1 MLSATSMT
9 PYNAFKTESCS
20 SSFAA
25 PRTRCLATS
34 PSSSELIRPAESRRT
49 CHDTLILSAPS
60 SRSPTV
66 LPPRPVHL
74 GTNGDV
80 ATAALDDVQA
90 PLAKLNTYIAAA
102 VDTPRGNETTRQGDD
117 TASPRAAPARV
128 GPVWEGEFAF
138 FELAAGKQV
147 ASHRCAISAN
157 AQRVI
162 DKKYSNGM
170 TLEQAFVILGP
181 KRDVLVPLGG
191 DSDGLT
197 PSIFRRECVYP
208 RRIAT
213 GYFEEEAL
221 ISHLHAGM
229 ELRPLPG
236 DTSGVCQWRYDR
248 RLALHSRPY
257 AVRAASLIRPPVM
270 SEAQD
275 LSDLVATYYTDTV
288 YQYFEISS
296 LTLLGYHYVL
306 TIEEEVEQISR
317 QKFTSSTAIYLANR
331 YLPLAVIIYQWSP
344 VSNGLRAYV
353 ASSQITDYG
362 TSRLMHTQMSGGREI
377 VCHTPGASILRL
389 GSLLRPTY
397 VRYAEDA
404 HMADRDIH
412 MLTGTNGRPP
422 GELICIGMATTQVR
436 TFPQMRTFVMLILSS
451 APLLSR
457 IPLVFADLA
466 VIVITWKTQYNDH
479 KLGAIVARKGRPSL
493 ATVLYHNGI
502 KYFAVLTLLNI
513 PQILTACFVAIPT
526 SPEYM
531 VAGMI
536 QFIEP
541 LTAILVASFLT
552 DLRKAAEARTYQ
564 ASLAS
569 FGSLD
574 FRVVGS
580 LGASLPVAQDVD
592 VGRQGSAAEVEQEEI
607 APVGAESM
615 DSWATE
621 SAIAMA

>member
-1 MLSATSMT
+1 
-9 PYNAFKTESCS
+9 
-20 SSFAA
+20 
-25 PRTRCLATS
+25 
-34 PSSSELIRPAESRRT
+34 
-49 CHDTLILSAPS
+49 
-60 SRSPTV
+60 
-66 LPPRPVHL
+66 
-74 GTNGDV
+74 
-80 ATAALDDVQA
+80 
-90 PLAKLNTYIAAA
+90 
-102 VDTPRGNETTRQGDD
+102 
-117 TASPRAAPARV
+117 
-128 GPVWEGEFAF
+128 
-138 FELAAGKQV
+138 
-147 ASHRCAISAN
+147 
-157 AQRVI
+157 
-162 DKKYSNGM
+162 
-170 TLEQAFVILGP
+170 
-181 KRDVLVPLGG
+181 
-191 DSDGLT
+191 
-197 PSIFRRECVYP
+197 
-208 RRIAT
+208 
-213 GYFEEEAL
+213 
-221 ISHLHAGM
+221 
-229 ELRPLPG
+229 
-236 DTSGVCQWRYDR
+236 
-248 RLALHSRPY
+248 
-257 AVRAASLIRPPVM
+257 M

-436 TFPQMRTFVMLILSS
+436 TFPQMRPFVMLILSS

-552 DLRKAAEARTYQ
+552 DLRKAAEP
-564 ASLAS
+564 SLI
-569 FGSLD
+569 
-574 FRVVGS
+574 
-580 LGASLPVAQDVD
+580 P
-592 VGRQGSAAEVEQEEI
+592 
-607 APVGAESM
+607 M
-615 DSWATE
+615 
-621 SAIAMA
+621 

>member
-1 MLSATSMT
+1 MSVAIRPPTRT
-9 PYNAFKTESCS
+9 PLTHSYS
-20 SSFAA
+20 SSVSKIASGYHMSEHI
-25 PRTRCLATS
+25 RIIHR
-34 PSSSELIRPAESRRT
+34 SS
-49 CHDTLILSAPS
+49 H
-60 SRSPTV
+60 
-66 LPPRPVHL
+66 
-74 GTNGDV
+74 
-80 ATAALDDVQA
+80 
-90 PLAKLNTYIAAA
+90 
-102 VDTPRGNETTRQGDD
+102 
-117 TASPRAAPARV
+117 
-128 GPVWEGEFAF
+128 
-138 FELAAGKQV
+138 
-147 ASHRCAISAN
+147 
-157 AQRVI
+157 
-162 DKKYSNGM
+162 
-170 TLEQAFVILGP
+170 
-181 KRDVLVPLGG
+181 
-191 DSDGLT
+191 
-197 PSIFRRECVYP
+197 
-208 RRIAT
+208 
-213 GYFEEEAL
+213 
-221 ISHLHAGM
+221 ISHSFA
-229 ELRPLPG
+229 
-236 DTSGVCQWRYDR
+236 Q
-248 RLALHSRPY
+248 
-257 AVRAASLIRPPVM
+257 PVM

-306 TIEEEVEQISR
+306 TIEEEIEQISR
-317 QKFTSSTAIYLANR
+317 QKFTSSTVIYLANR

-344 VSNGLRAYV
+344 VSNGLKACLAEERSFVTLQALQYFV
-353 ASSQITDYG
+353 WAAFSALLHQ
-362 TSRLMHTQMSGGREI
+362 
-377 VCHTPGASILRL
+377 PG
-389 GSLLRPTY
+389 Y
-397 VRYAEDA
+397 
-404 HMADRDIH
+404 
-412 MLTGTNGRPP
+412 N
-422 GELICIGMATTQVR
+422 
-436 TFPQMRTFVMLILSS
+436 S

-580 LGASLPVAQDVD
+580 LGASLHAAQDVD

-607 APVGAESM
+607 APVRAEGM

-621 SAIAMA
+621 SASAMA